1 MASPLERVWYGDA
14 LAARLARAALL
25 PAELLY
31 SGVVRLRGSLYDH
44 GWLAA
49 HAPPL
54 PVLSIG
60 NVSVGGTGKTPVAA
74 WAVARLRELGAR
86 PAGVLRGYGGDE
98 PLVHEALNPGV
109 PVVVDADRVRGAR
122 SALASGADSVVLDD
136 AFQHRRL
143 KRTADWVL
151 VAAERFD
158 RATHLLPAGPLREPQ
173 RAVSRADVVVVTRK
187 TESARRA
194 ADVAARLEAA
204 SGVAAAVMHLR
215 PDGVVDAIDGGRRGL
230 DELRHVRVVIVA
242 GVGAPEAFFDQVR
255 AQGLPDPQVIAYG
268 DHHAFTVAD
277 VQFILRTA
285 TRAEAVVCT
294 LKDAVKLAPLWP
306 RDALPLWYVSQRA
319 DVERG
324 AHVLDASLA
333 TIVAARASTPS
344 TAGAAG

>member
-1 MASPLERVWYGDA
+1 MASALERVWYGDSP
-14 LAARLARAALL
+14 AARLARAALV

-44 GWLAA
+44 GWLTA
-49 HAPPL
+49 HASPV
-54 PVLSIG
+54 PVLAIG

-74 WAVARLRELGAR
+74 WAVARLRERGAR
-86 PAGVLRGYGGDE
+86 PAVVMRGYGADE

-122 SALASGADSVVLDD
+122 TALASGADCVVLDD

-158 RATHLLPAGPLREPQ
+158 RALHLLPAGPLREPQ
-173 RAVSRADVVVVTRK
+173 RAIARADVVVVTRK
-187 TESARRA
+187 TETMQRA
-194 ADVAARLEAA
+194 VDVAERLEST
-204 SGVAAAVMHLR
+204 SGVAAAVVYLR
-215 PDGVVDAIDGGRRGL
+215 PDGVVNALDGERRSLDA
-230 DELRHVRVVIVA
+230 LRDVRVLRVA
-242 GVGAPEAFFDQVR
+242 GVGAPEAFFAQVR
-255 AQGLPDPQVIAYG
+255 AYGMLDSTVMTYG
-268 DHHAFTVAD
+268 DHHAFTADD

-306 RDALPLWYVSQRA
+306 RDVLPLWYVSQRA

-333 TIVAARASTPS
+333 TILAARASTPS